1 MMVGAVVAAM
11 AGDDLLFL
19 WSSDGVVVVANHLDE
34 RVVRLRTGQAEIKFC
49 VLQRHKRRKT
59 LGEINRR
66 IDRLVCDRMVVGQL
80 MELLYRSIDQRLL
93 AEAEGGAPHAGG
105 ALDIRRSVFVIDV
118 DPLAPSDDGRAP
130 PLQFAE
136 FNIAM
141 KNVGGVACGSRIGE
155 HDFKLSLAACGSG
168 GCEGIFVGRDSIE
181 GAPDSGDKAVDVFF
195 RHDGGHEAHALA

>member
-1 MMVGAVVAAM
+1 MI
-11 AGDDLLFL
+11 FFFP
-19 WSSDGVVVVANHLDE
+19 WSSDGVVVVANHLDKK
-34 RVVRLRTGQAEIKFC
+34 VVRLRTRKTEVDFR
-49 VLQRHKRRKT
+49 VLQRHKRREA

-66 IDRLVCDRMVVGQL
+66 IDGLVCDRVVVGQL

-118 DPLAPSDDGRAP
+118 DSLAPSDDGRAP
-130 PLQFAE
+130 PLEFAE

-155 HDFKLSLAACGSG
+155 HDFKPS
-168 GCEGIFVGRDSIE
+168 FDR
-181 GAPDSGDKAVDVFF
+181 VD
-195 RHDGGHEAHALA
+195 